1 MTYKNNVNISS
12 CLCLSSKKSSSR
24 KIWKNKPQSFLVS
37 RAMNLFLISHFFF
50 YWKSTFFLL
59 YADLLLLYSFL
70 LPWNYYEIEIHF
82 PIRCYW
88 FWKRKDPFTPATTH
102 DVLLCPIIII
112 IFSFYSFFC
121 CGVNLLWFIR
131 CKKGCNY
138 IILFS
143 RKFLSF
149 LNRIQFNF
157 MNDILLNSFSYFYN
171 IPIWVFKKR
180 SNYSDYERTFMMN
193 ADIREFMLDLCIKL
207 FT

>member
-37 RAMNLFLISHFFF
+37 RAMNLFLISHFF
-50 YWKSTFFLL
+50 
-59 YADLLLLYSFL
+59 LLLKIYFFSSFMLIYYSFL

-112 IFSFYSFFC
+112 IFSFYPFFC

-143 RKFLSF
+143 RMFHF
-149 LNRIQFNF
+149 WIEFNL
-157 MNDILLNSFSYFYN
+157 ILWMTFYW
-171 IPIWVFKKR
+171 IPFHIFITFQYGYLRKGQITLIIR
-180 SNYSDYERTFMMN
+180 GFIYYECRY
-193 ADIREFMLDLCIKL
+193 
-207 FT
+207 